1 MIGAVLAAAASLLF
15 GAAAVP
21 AHQEPEIPNFEASAE
36 RFADAA
42 GCRAHM
48 AGLVAAARAGGFD
61 AAEGPYDFEAGDV
74 RAHTVRAEG
83 GGHRIAEYRCLAERL
98 GARTWTH
105 SMAPPEEAFTI
116 DSAARR
122 LFENGG
128 RKQ

>member
-1 MIGAVLAAAASLLF
+1 MIRALALLTPFLLAAGVPPHDEPLIPEF
-15 GAAAVP
+15 AAA
-21 AHQEPEIPNFEASAE
+21 AE

-48 AGLVAAARAGGFD
+48 AGLVAAARTRGFD
-61 AAEGPYDFEAGDV
+61 AAEGPYDFAAGDV

-83 GGHRIAEYRCLAERL
+83 SGHRIAEYRCLAERL
-98 GARTWTH
+98 AARSWTH
-105 SMAPPEEAFTI
+105 AMAAAEEDFTVE
-116 DSAARR
+116 SAARR